1 MLTKKE
7 LTPIAQK
14 LSEAREL
21 LAKPG
26 KWVKYTLVKNRK
38 GIEIPNDYNS
48 NAFAF
53 LRVYPDKVCNFGFCA
68 LGALRFININNV
80 IPYDYDLEAALGASV
95 PEQQSVAFFNDAK
108 TTRKSDILALFD
120 RAIRRAKRLKL

>member
-1 MLTKKE
+1 MPTKKE

-26 KWVKYTLVKNRK
+26 KWVKGALVKNRK
-38 GIEIPNDYNS
+38 KISTKEIYS
-48 NAFAF
+48 YGGYFEF
-53 LRVYPDKVCNFGFCA
+53 LRANPDKVCNFGFCSI
-68 LGALRFININNV
+68 GAIRYVSLDTFNQW
-80 IPYDYDLEAALGASV
+80 DLELALKQSV
-95 PEQQSVAFFNDAK
+95 PENQSIATFNDAK